1 MQLDPNVL
9 TQNPFTII
17 TVIGAP
23 AILTNASSI
32 LGLNT
37 TNRLT
42 RCLDRIG
49 YLEEKLKNDTQ
60 LTNEL
65 YDSYFLQMELSQK
78 QARQF
83 LRSLKST
90 YMSLGAFVLAC
101 FSALVGGTAFF
112 FGLSSGV
119 HITAMI
125 SLLAGATAVLGLS
138 HASLE
143 LFLASRITV
152 KILNANMKSLEDL
165 RRTRIIPA

>member
-1 MQLDPNVL
+1 MSIDPSVM

-17 TVIGAP
+17 TVIAAP

-49 YLEEKLKNDTQ
+49 FLEEKLKNDSD
-60 LTNEL
+60 LTSDL
-65 YDSYFLQMELSQK
+65 YESYYEQMLLSQK

-101 FSALVGGTAFF
+101 FSALVGGTLFL
-112 FGLSSGV
+112 FGFVDGV
-119 HITAMI
+119 HITAAI
-125 SLLAGATAVLGLS
+125 SILSGATAVLGLS

-152 KILNANMKSLEDL
+152 KILNTNMKSLENL
-165 RRTRIIPA
+165 RRNRLIPS